1 MAERNLLFRAENSS
15 MCCYVLDSDNNKVIA
30 EMTTLEALEDFE
42 VALLLEG
49 LPLKTVAMFSDLAVN
64 YFRSRGH

>member
-1 MAERNLLFRAENSS
+1 